1 MRRLGSVV
9 ALILMAMPA
18 SAADHVKV
26 GTTRLIG
33 YVSVPVGLAQGYFQ
47 AEGIDVEQVYFESAQ
62 PIAVAAASGDVD
74 FGVAGPSAGFYNLA
88 AQGQVKLIGASGGDS
103 KGFHALEFL
112 ASNKAWDAGLKTPH
126 DLPGH
131 SVAITQLGTAL
142 HNVIGILAERDG
154 FPMSAVEV
162 KPLQSNSTVIS
173 ALIGG
178 TVDASVAPNGPI
190 LNLVEK
196 GQIKFLGWTS
206 DYAPLKAG
214 VMLLAANGHAI
225 ARVARVPAHTVE
237 VRGVRRAPDAGEL
250 LAPPDAAGV
259 VGQLPAALAQRVAA
273 VDVSGDGIA
282 LDTVGNGEIRL
293 GDTTGL
299 ASKSA
304 SALAVLGSLGDAHFA
319 YIDVSI
325 PSRPIVA
332 RTAPTISAGG
342 AASAP

>member
-214 VMLLAANGHAI
+214 VMLLAAKRDLDERGDVVKRFLI
-225 ARVARVPAHTVE
+225 AYRKASHDIHDAFTGPGE
-237 VRGVRRAPDAGEL
+237 VRQDGPNAQQIIEIISEFTGQPPSQIESGAPYVQSDARINTDGYAKQIAWLRSQGL
-250 LAPPDAAGV
+250 LKADIKIEN
-259 VGQLPAALAQRVAA
+259 LIDKRYAL
-273 VDVSGDGIA
+273 
-282 LDTVGNGEIRL
+282 
-293 GDTTGL
+293 TT
-299 ASKSA
+299 ADK
-304 SALAVLGSLGDAHFA
+304 
-319 YIDVSI
+319 
-325 PSRPIVA
+325 
-332 RTAPTISAGG
+332 
-342 AASAP
+342 

>member
-1 MRRLGSVV
+1 MRLWLV
-9 ALILMAMPA
+9 AALFVMAAPA
-18 SAADHVKV
+18 FAADHVKV

-33 YVSVPVGLAQGYFQ
+33 YVSVPVGLAEGYFQ
-47 AEGIDVEQVYFESAQ
+47 AEGIDVEQVYFDSAQ
-62 PIAVAAASGDVD
+62 PIAVAAAAGDVD
-74 FGVAGPSAGFYNLA
+74 FGIAGPSAGFYNLA

-112 ASNKAWDAGLKTPH
+112 ASNKAWDAGLKSPH

-154 FPMSAVEV
+154 FPISAVEV

-190 LNLVEK
+190 LNLVDK

-214 VMLLAANGHAI
+214 VMLLAAKHDLDERGDVVKRFLI
-225 ARVARVPAHTVE
+225 AYRKASRDIHDAFTAPGE
-237 VRGVRRAPDAGEL
+237 VRQDGPNAPQIVKIISEFTGQPPSQVDSDAPYVQSDARIDIAGYAKQIAWLRSQGL
-250 LAPPDAAGV
+250 LKSDIKIED
-259 VGQLPAALAQRVAA
+259 LIDKRYAL
-273 VDVSGDGIA
+273 
-282 LDTVGNGEIRL
+282 
-293 GDTTGL
+293 TT
-299 ASKSA
+299 ADK
-304 SALAVLGSLGDAHFA
+304 
-319 YIDVSI
+319 
-325 PSRPIVA
+325 
-332 RTAPTISAGG
+332 
-342 AASAP
+342 

>member
-214 VMLLAANGHAI
+214 VMLLAAKRDLDERGDVVKRFLI
-225 ARVARVPAHTVE
+225 AYRKASHDIHDAFTGPGE
-237 VRGVRRAPDAGEL
+237 VRQDGPNAQQIIEIISEFTGQPPSQIESGAPYVQSDARINIDGYAKQIAWLHSQGL
-250 LAPPDAAGV
+250 LKADIKIEN
-259 VGQLPAALAQRVAA
+259 LIDKRYAL
-273 VDVSGDGIA
+273 
-282 LDTVGNGEIRL
+282 
-293 GDTTGL
+293 TT
-299 ASKSA
+299 ADK
-304 SALAVLGSLGDAHFA
+304 
-319 YIDVSI
+319 
-325 PSRPIVA
+325 
-332 RTAPTISAGG
+332 
-342 AASAP
+342 

>member
-1 MRRLGSVV
+1 MYRFWLVLALGVLAS
-9 ALILMAMPA
+9 PA
-18 SAADHVKV
+18 FATDHVKV
-26 GTTRLIG
+26 GTTRLVG
-33 YVSVPVGLAQGYFQ
+33 YVSVPVGIAEGYFQ
-47 AEGIDVEQVYFESAQ
+47 AEGIDVEQVFFDSAQ

-74 FGVAGPSAGFYNLA
+74 FGIAGPSAGFYNLA

-154 FPMSAVEV
+154 FPMSAIEV
-162 KPLQSNSTVIS
+162 KPLQSNNVVIS

-190 LNLVEK
+190 LNLVDK

-214 VMLLAANGHAI
+214 VMLLAAKRDLDERGDVVKRFLI
-225 ARVARVPAHTVE
+225 AYRKASRDIHDAFAGPGE
-237 VRGVRRAPDAGEL
+237 VRQDGPKAPEIIKIIADFTGQPPSQVEAGAPYVQADARIDLAGYAQQIAWLRSQGL
-250 LAPPDAAGV
+250 LKGDINIDD
-259 VGQLPAALAQRVAA
+259 LIDKRYAL
-273 VDVSGDGIA
+273 
-282 LDTVGNGEIRL
+282 
-293 GDTTGL
+293 TT
-299 ASKSA
+299 ADK
-304 SALAVLGSLGDAHFA
+304 
-319 YIDVSI
+319 
-325 PSRPIVA
+325 
-332 RTAPTISAGG
+332 
-342 AASAP
+342 

>member
-9 ALILMAMPA
+9 ALILMAAPA
-18 SAADHVKV
+18 FAADHVKL

-47 AEGIDVEQVYFESAQ
+47 AEGIEVEQIFFESAQ

-112 ASNKAWDAGLKTPH
+112 ASNKAWEAGLKTPH

-154 FPMSAVEV
+154 FPMSAIEV

-214 VMLLAANGHAI
+214 VMLLAAKRDLDERGDVVKRFLI
-225 ARVARVPAHTVE
+225 AYRKASRDIHDAFTGPGE
-237 VRGVRRAPDAGEL
+237 VRRDGPNAPQIIKIISEFTGQPPSQIESGAPYVQSDARIDIDGYTKQIAWLRSQSL
-250 LAPPDAAGV
+250 LKSDIKIED
-259 VGQLPAALAQRVAA
+259 LIDKRYAL
-273 VDVSGDGIA
+273 
-282 LDTVGNGEIRL
+282 
-293 GDTTGL
+293 TT
-299 ASKSA
+299 AEK
-304 SALAVLGSLGDAHFA
+304 
-319 YIDVSI
+319 
-325 PSRPIVA
+325 
-332 RTAPTISAGG
+332 
-342 AASAP
+342 

>member
-214 VMLLAANGHAI
+214 VMLLAAKRDLDERGDVVKRFLI
-225 ARVARVPAHTVE
+225 AYRKASHDIHDAFTGPGE
-237 VRGVRRAPDAGEL
+237 VRQDGPNAQQIIKIISEFTGQPPSQIESGAPYVQSDARINIDGYAKQIAWLRSQGL
-250 LAPPDAAGV
+250 LKADIKIEN
-259 VGQLPAALAQRVAA
+259 LIDKRYAL
-273 VDVSGDGIA
+273 
-282 LDTVGNGEIRL
+282 
-293 GDTTGL
+293 TT
-299 ASKSA
+299 ADK
-304 SALAVLGSLGDAHFA
+304 
-319 YIDVSI
+319 
-325 PSRPIVA
+325 
-332 RTAPTISAGG
+332 
-342 AASAP
+342 

>member
-1 MRRLGSVV
+1 MRRLWLVV
-9 ALILMAMPA
+9 AFIVMAAPA
-18 SAADHVKV
+18 FAADHVKV

-33 YVSVPVGLAQGYFQ
+33 YVSVPVGLAEGYFQ
-47 AEGIDVEQVYFESAQ
+47 AEGIDVEQVYFDSAQ
-62 PIAVAAASGDVD
+62 PIAVAAAAGDID
-74 FGVAGPSAGFYNLA
+74 FGIAGPSAGFYNLA

-154 FPMSAVEV
+154 FPMSAIEV

-190 LNLVEK
+190 LNLVDK

-214 VMLLAANGHAI
+214 VMLLAAKHDLDERGDVVKRFLI
-225 ARVARVPAHTVE
+225 AYRKASRDIHDAFTAPGE
-237 VRGVRRAPDAGEL
+237 VRQDGPNAPQIVKIISEFTGQPSSQVDSGAPYVQSDARIDIAGYAKQIAWLRSQGL
-250 LAPPDAAGV
+250 LKSDIKIED
-259 VGQLPAALAQRVAA
+259 LIDKRYAL
-273 VDVSGDGIA
+273 
-282 LDTVGNGEIRL
+282 
-293 GDTTGL
+293 TT
-299 ASKSA
+299 ADK
-304 SALAVLGSLGDAHFA
+304 
-319 YIDVSI
+319 
-325 PSRPIVA
+325 
-332 RTAPTISAGG
+332 
-342 AASAP
+342 